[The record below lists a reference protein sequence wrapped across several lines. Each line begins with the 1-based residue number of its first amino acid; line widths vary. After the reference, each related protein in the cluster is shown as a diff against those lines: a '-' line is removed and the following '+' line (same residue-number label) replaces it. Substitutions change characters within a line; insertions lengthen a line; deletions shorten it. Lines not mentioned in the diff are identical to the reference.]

1 MTKGYKHYR
10 PYEKIAFLARL
21 IQNGE
26 HRVVMQVGN
35 PNSELQIL
43 SSQAT
48 KLSMM
53 LHKQL
58 TSPVHVAA
66 FGTHREAVFVA
77 EGSMDD
83 RPTAGDP
90 EEDSSTG

>member
-1 MTKGYKHYR
+1 MECPDYPQGLGRFDYV
-10 PYEKIAFLARL
+10 
-21 IQNGE
+21 E
-26 HRVVMQVGN
+26 HTDACY
-35 PNSELQIL
+35 I
-43 SSQAT
+43 
-48 KLSMM
+48 
-53 LHKQL
+53 
-58 TSPVHVAA
+58 VHVAA